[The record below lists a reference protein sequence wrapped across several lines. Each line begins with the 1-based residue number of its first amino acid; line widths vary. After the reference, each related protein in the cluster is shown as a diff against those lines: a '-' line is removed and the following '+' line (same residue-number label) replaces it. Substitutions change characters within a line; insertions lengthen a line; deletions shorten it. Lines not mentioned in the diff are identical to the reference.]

1 MKRTWLTFF
10 LILIVQICIYSQNTS
25 IITITSEQLR
35 TTNLIFA
42 EHKKFS
48 EQLPLLE
55 EKINNL
61 ELINDSWK
69 KSDSIKTG
77 QLYYCKN
84 QLDQANMS
92 IDQLNNTIKIQRN
105 VITYGTA
112 GSIIVVLLCLLVN

>member
-1 MKRTWLTFF
+1 MKRTWITFF
-10 LILIVQICIYSQNTS
+10 LILIVQICVYSQTTS
-25 IITITSEQLR
+25 NITITSEQLR

-69 KSDSIKTG
+69 KSDSIKTK
-77 QLYYCKN
+77 QLYYCKS

-92 IDQLNNTIKIQRN
+92 IDQLNNTIRNQRN
-105 VITYGTA
+105 TIIYTAA
-112 GSIIVVLLCLLVN
+112 GSIIVVLICLLAN

>member
-1 MKRTWLTFF
+1 MKRTWITFF
-10 LILIVQICIYSQNTS
+10 LILIVQICAYTQNTS
-25 IITITSEQLR
+25 TITITSEQLR

-69 KSDSIKTG
+69 KSDSIKTK
-77 QLYYCKN
+77 QLYYCKS

-92 IDQLNNTIKIQRN
+92 IDQLNNTIRNQRN
-105 VITYGTA
+105 AITYTAA
-112 GSIIVVLLCLLVN
+112 GSIIVVLLCLLAN